1 MYWARG
7 AGRGKT
13 RLAKLSAYLTAVQ
26 RSSPAIIE
34 GIFELPRV
42 SLARETTTLLQD
54 VGKQLHASR
63 LVRQSPDRSLLSVE

>member
-26 RSSPAIIE
+26 RSSPAIE